1 MSLILNRNLTLVV
14 RADHQSDF
22 CHHNFPVHH
31 LFYHQAKFQLQQ
43 THRNKLNQLMKVSQL
58 VHWYNF
64 ERLLRTIFDTQLL
77 SSRDGRKI
85 IDSGGVCQIFT
96 HVHEFS
102 ISLYLVLKLALIIK
116 H

>member
-1 MSLILNRNLTLVV
+1 
-14 RADHQSDF
+14 
-22 CHHNFPVHH
+22 
-31 LFYHQAKFQLQQ
+31 
-43 THRNKLNQLMKVSQL
+43 MKVSQL